1 MSYYIPRTYV
11 CPKCTQEAEYSPS
24 ESFYAPVIKGS
35 PICPFCYAKFLM
47 DNVPIMSIKEKNNG

>member
-1 MSYYIPRTYV
+1 VSYYIPRTYV

-47 DNVPIMSIKEKNNG
+47 DNVPIMFLLR